1 MSSTNDLQEIA
12 FNQNMFH
19 SRLPLHTDHIMGD
32 DVYFPFWMNA
42 LNGYDQFEG
51 D

>member
-1 MSSTNDLQEIA
+1 MSSTNDLQETA

-19 SRLPLHTDHIMGD
+19 SDHIMGD
-32 DVYFPFWMNA
+32 EVYFPFWMNA
-42 LNGYDQFEG
+42 LNVYDLFEG